1 MNKKGF
7 LLGIALILAATPVMA
22 HMMKGGPQMIQQ
34 QSEESQQQQNTPCQM
49 YPGMMGGYGHGMGP
63 QMMGDYGY
71 GMGPMMGGYGMGP
84 QMMGG
89 YGYGMG
95 PQMMGNYGYG
105 MGPMM
110 GRGFGMG
117 CMMGG
122 YGMGPQMMGNY
133 GMQPPC
139 YAGQVPYFKSPE
151 EYTKYL
157 DDTREIRR
165 KLHILMFDYHEASR
179 VPQPDIDAI
188 QEIQSEMNKLRE
200 QLANYNKK

>member
-1 MNKKGF
+1 MNRKGL
-7 LLGIALILAATPVMA
+7 LLGMALILVTTPVMA
-22 HMMKGGPQMIQQ
+22 HMMGGGPQM
-34 QSEESQQQQNTPCQM
+34 SQQQAEENQQQPNSPCQM
-49 YPGMMGGYGHGMGP
+49 YPGMMG
-63 QMMGDYGY
+63 
-71 GMGPMMGGYGMGP
+71 
-84 QMMGG
+84 
-89 YGYGMG
+89 GYGMG

-110 GRGFGMG
+110 GGYGYGMGPRMMGNYGYGMGPMMGRYGYGRG

-139 YAGQVPYFKSPE
+139 YAGQGPYFNSQE

-157 DDTREIRR
+157 NDTREIRR
-165 KLHILMFDYHEASR
+165 KLHDLMFDYHEASR
-179 VPQPDIDAI
+179 VPQPDIEAI
-188 QEIQSEMNKLRE
+188 QEIQSEINKLRE